1 MSFAIGQVIYVLS
14 DKTQTVLPG
23 IVQEEIHHR
32 SIDGEKVSYRV
43 AIGPQGKQRV
53 VDLATVDGEV
63 YGDLNEVRNVLI
75 ARLTAFVDDLCNTT
89 NERVNQWYHN
99 TQRTPT
105 TPSGNGKLDPAALM
119 NEVASTNGYPVQQQ
133 KPIMNG
139 MVNGAVNGLN
149 GLRSALAD
157 PDLNTREFIDS
168 DGTIRKIS
176 INIPQ

>member
-63 YGDLNEVRNVLI
+63 YGDLNEVRNVLVS
-75 ARLTAFVDDLCNTT
+75 RLTAFVDDLCNTT

-99 TQRTPT
+99 TQRAT
-105 TPSGNGKLDPAALM
+105 TTATSNGKLDPAALM
-119 NEVASTNGYPVQQQ
+119 NEVAAAPSPQVNGYA
-133 KPIMNG
+133 KPTING
-139 MVNGAVNGLN
+139 VNGIN
-149 GLRSALAD
+149 GLRSALSD
-157 PDLNTREFIDS
+157 PELNTREFIDS

-176 INIPQ
+176 INIPQQNI

>member
-1 MSFAIGQVIYVLS
+1 MNFAIGQVIYVLS

-32 SIDGEKVSYRV
+32 SIDGEKVSYRI
-43 AIGPQGKQRV
+43 AIGPPNKQRI
-53 VDLATVDGEV
+53 VDLSTVDGEV

-75 ARLTAFVDDLCNTT
+75 SRLTVFVDDLCATT
-89 NERVNQWYHN
+89 NERVNQWYQSN
-99 TQRTPT
+99 ARTST
-105 TPSGNGKLDPAALM
+105 TTNSNGKLDPVALM
-119 NEVASTNGYPVQQQ
+119 NEVASSINVYPAQQQ

-139 MVNGAVNGLN
+139 VNGLN
-149 GLRSALAD
+149 NLRSALSD
-157 PDLNTREFIDS
+157 PDLNTREYIDS

>member
-32 SIDGEKVSYRV
+32 SIDGEKVSYRI

-63 YGDLNEVRNVLI
+63 YGDINEVRNVLI
-75 ARLTAFVDDLCNTT
+75 SRLTAFVDDLCNTT
-89 NERVNQWYHN
+89 NERVNQWYH
-99 TQRTPT
+99 T
-105 TPSGNGKLDPAALM
+105 TSKSVTTTTSNGKLDPAALM
-119 NEVASTNGYPVQQQ
+119 NEVAAAQQINGYAKPVMPVQQ
-133 KPIMNG
+133 I
-139 MVNGAVNGLN
+139 NGLN
-149 GLRSALAD
+149 GLRNALSD
-157 PDLNTREFIDS
+157 PELNTREFIDS

-176 INIPQ
+176 INLPT

>member
-63 YGDLNEVRNVLI
+63 YGDLNEVRNVLVS
-75 ARLTAFVDDLCNTT
+75 RLTAFVDDLCNTT

-99 TQRTPT
+99 TQRAPT
-105 TPSGNGKLDPAALM
+105 STTSNGKLDPAALM
-119 NEVASTNGYPVQQQ
+119 NEVASTPSPQVNGYA
-133 KPIMNG
+133 KPING
-139 MVNGAVNGLN
+139 VNGLN
-149 GLRSALAD
+149 GLRNVLAD
-157 PDLNTREFIDS
+157 PELNTREFIDT